1 MIYGRRG
8 QLGHNELENCDDP
21 KLIEALAGLK
31 IVQISAGGWHSAA
44 VTDQVGIKIDYLYIS
59 LYYS

>member
-31 IVQISAGGWHSAA
+31 IVQISAGGWHSSA
-44 VTDQVGIKIDYLYIS
+44 VTDQVGIKTDYLYIS

>member
-1 MIYGRRG
+1 MIKLNLLLFLLHRRG

-31 IVQISAGGWHSAA
+31 IVQISAGGWHTA
-44 VTDQVGIKIDYLYIS
+44 VITDQVS
-59 LYYS
+59 A